1 MFDYLEEDFQAVLDK
16 SFTEL
21 DQFLKGYEESLQ
33 ESINMNKQDAEKQ
46 AERKA
51 ALDKISNDS
60 AKLKEAVEKQ
70 KKHVGEILKS
80 KQ

>member
-1 MFDYLEEDFQAVLDK
+1 
-16 SFTEL
+16 
-21 DQFLKGYEESLQ
+21 
-33 ESINMNKQDAEKQ
+33 MNKQDAEKQ